1 MKKNT
6 IKNIN
11 KTGIDWES
19 VDSVAEDN
27 YNYDDAPEATIE
39 FFKTAGIR
47 MPHITKPVTVRIKLD
62 TLEFFKKQTKHYQ
75 TLINS
80 VLDAY
85 AKAHNKEIA
94 H

>member
-11 KTGIDWES
+11 KTGINWKA
-19 VDSVAEDN
+19 VDSVPEED

-39 FFKTAGIR
+39 FFKTASIR
-47 MPHITKPVTVRIKLD
+47 MPHTTKPVTVRIKLD

-85 AKAHNKEIA
+85 AEVHKKKITY
-94 H
+94 